1 MVVVGDFARKD
12 LIEQVAHKVA
22 RNAGYTELKPEQLKA
37 IEEFVRGQDMLV
49 SLPTD
54 FGKSLIFGLLP
65 VVLEHLLQKPK
76 QCSVAIVIS
85 PLLSLML
92 VVV

>member
-1 MVVVGDFARKD
+1 M
-12 LIEQVAHKVA
+12 IEQVAHKVA